1 MSQWKVIYNSDHTA
15 STIVA
20 KSVYSSLQQPSQS
33 AISIVDDF
41 GFELPEDF
49 VAEFNFAAFNNSEDG
64 KETGVFNCGDK
75 ETLSATTLFIPK
87 QRGYDT

>member
-1 MSQWKVIYNSDHTA
+1 MSPLSIEV
-15 STIVA
+15 STIVGD
-20 KSVYSSLQQPSQS
+20 
-33 AISIVDDF
+33 I
-41 GFELPEDF
+41 ELPEDF